1 MLRLRGEQMETLWDA
16 VLPAEVLAL
25 PADLARL
32 DALIED
38 GELLAPFRGLWL
50 ERWPEALAQGR
61 PTVPMETFVRL
72 MLLKHRYG
80 WGYETLLAE
89 VSDSFS
95 LRRFCRIG
103 LGRAVP
109 DESTI
114 RKLVRRLGEQP
125 ISEISRLVIAK
136 ATRETRFR
144 ARAVRI
150 DSTVIEADMRY
161 PTDAG
166 LALDGAQALAR
177 QTRALSETAGVDV
190 VVDRSRAIGR
200 RLRALGRASRRRN
213 GDAKAEVIKL
223 TGECGELLERS
234 V

>member
-25 PADLARL
+25 PRDLACL
-32 DALIED
+32 DALLED
-38 GELLAPFRGLWL
+38 GELLAPFRALWG
-50 ERWPEALAQGR
+50 ERWPEALTQGR

-80 WGYETLLAE
+80 WGYETLVAE

-103 LGRAVP
+103 LSRAVP

-114 RKLVRRLGEQP
+114 RKLVRRLGEAP

-177 QTRALSETAGVDV
+177 QTRALSGAQHPASQSR
-190 VVDRSRAIGR
+190 DRSRQAAR
-200 RLRALGRASRRRN
+200 SRTRCT
-213 GDAKAEVIKL
+213 AKAR
-223 TGECGELLERS
+223 CRS
-234 V
+234 SR

>member
-1 MLRLRGEQMETLWDA
+1 METLWDA
-16 VLPAEVLAL
+16 VLPAEVLVL

-38 GELLAPFRGLWL
+38 GELLAPFRALWL

-89 VSDSFS
+89 VSDSLS

-103 LGRAVP
+103 LARAVP

-114 RKLVRRLGEQP
+114 RKLVRRLGEAP
-125 ISEISRLVIAK
+125 ISEI
-136 ATRETRFR
+136 
-144 ARAVRI
+144 
-150 DSTVIEADMRY
+150 
-161 PTDAG
+161 AG
-166 LALDGAQALAR
+166 W
-177 QTRALSETAGVDV
+177 
-190 VVDRSRAIGR
+190 
-200 RLRALGRASRRRN
+200 
-213 GDAKAEVIKL
+213 
-223 TGECGELLERS
+223 
-234 V
+234 